1 MTDQHGSPDQG
12 AGSEGKKADPKD
24 EKIVEVYAAP
34 EPDLPEPSLRQYFL
48 GWGAVFLGLVALATL
63 LGLLL
68 RFLR

>member
-1 MTDQHGSPDQG
+1 MTDPHKAAP
-12 AGSEGKKADPKD
+12 SE

-34 EPDLPEPSLRQYFL
+34 EPDLPEPSLKQYFL
-48 GWGAVFLGLVALATL
+48 GWGAVFLGLVVLATL